1 MGWMVCEHA
10 NNKLRYIQFIRFRCM
25 VIGGSFL
32 FVCFCFA
39 KWMGVYGWVVVF
51 LVLVCVYRSAD
62 LFFDSFF
69 FFNTLIPRLT
79 NLFKMN

>member
-1 MGWMVCEHA
+1 MRVVRGLSGVGLCMG
-10 NNKLRYIQFIRFRCM
+10 FIGR
-25 VIGGSFL
+25 G
-32 FVCFCFA
+32 
-39 KWMGVYGWVVVF
+39 
-51 LVLVCVYRSAD
+51 VCVYRSAD